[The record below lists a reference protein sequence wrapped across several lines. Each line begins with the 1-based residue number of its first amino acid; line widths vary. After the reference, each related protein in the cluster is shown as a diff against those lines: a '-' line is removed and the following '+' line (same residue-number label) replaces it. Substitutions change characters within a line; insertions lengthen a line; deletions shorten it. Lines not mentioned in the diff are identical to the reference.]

1 MIVEKNKTQQNTGES
16 VSGATEITQVN
27 PMTQAY
33 NAVREILE
41 TIKEDPNDPD
51 SPQYFKTI
59 KIDNGQLS
67 RIKNNKWNKEYSI
80 AFPAIFIHFIDVNF
94 LVGQSNIA
102 EGKGVMRIHYVL
114 NRLNNSDD
122 VVETEI
128 FEMFSRIN
136 AAIQGQKMKY
146 PALSRRFQLAYWDQ
160 PLSFDDGLQQLW
172 IDYDIWFTDYTAQS
186 DRNYVETHIVIPP
199 FTDHSDQEEENR
211 NGHEDHK
218 DPTFDEQSGFVIP
231 E

>member
-1 MIVEKNKTQQNTGES
+1 MIVEKNKPQQI
-16 VSGATEITQVN
+16 TEPVNSEPVMTQVN
-27 PMTQAY
+27 PMTLAY

-59 KIDNGQLS
+59 KLDNGQLS
-67 RIKNNKWNKEYSI
+67 RIKNNKWNKEYPI
-80 AFPAIFIHFIDVNF
+80 VFPAIFIHFINVNF
-94 LVGQSNIA
+94 LVGQSSIA

-122 VVETEI
+122 VYETEI

-136 AAIQGQKMKY
+136 AAIQDQKNKY
-146 PALSRRFQLAYWDQ
+146 QALIRRFQLAYWDQ

-172 IDYDIWFTDYTAQS
+172 IDYDIWFNDYTAQS
-186 DRNYVETHIVIPP
+186 DRNYVERHVVIPP

-211 NGHEDHK
+211 NGHDDHK
-218 DPTFDEQSGFVIP
+218 DPTFDEQSGFVYP
-231 E
+231 K

>member
-1 MIVEKNKTQQNTGES
+1 MIVEKNKTQQDTGSSTGS
-16 VSGATEITQVN
+16 VTGIEQVN
-27 PMTQAY
+27 PMTLAY

-59 KIDNGQLS
+59 KIDNGQLA
-67 RIKNNKWNKEYSI
+67 RIKNGKWNKEYSI
-80 AFPAIFIHFIDVNF
+80 VFPAIFIHYIDVNF

-102 EGKGVMRIHYVL
+102 EGKGTMRLHYVL

-122 VVETEI
+122 IVEAEI

-136 AAIQGQKMKY
+136 AAIQDQKGKY
-146 PALSRRFQLAYWDQ
+146 PALSRRFQLSYWDQ

-172 IDYDIWFTDYTAQS
+172 IDYDIWFTDYTAQT

-211 NGHEDHK
+211 NGHSDHK

-231 E
+231 